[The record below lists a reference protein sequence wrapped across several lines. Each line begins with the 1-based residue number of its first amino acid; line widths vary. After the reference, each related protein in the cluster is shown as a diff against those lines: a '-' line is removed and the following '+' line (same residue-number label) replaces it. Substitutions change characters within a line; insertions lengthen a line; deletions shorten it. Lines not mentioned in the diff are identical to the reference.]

1 MRRHLP
7 SLYQI
12 KNFLKHFSPNQI
24 ITEVI
29 TNHSHLQDH
38 LFKIGLATN
47 NLCTL
52 CQQEKEDWDHLLLYC
67 PKLIKTRI
75 KLFQQFFKANNFIP
89 TSKDDFFINPKSFK
103 YMIKFLSFIPV
114 YI

>member
-1 MRRHLP
+1 MTN
-7 SLYQI
+7 SL
-12 KNFLKHFSPNQI
+12 LKTNIYFSPNQI
-24 ITEVI
+24 ITKVI

-38 LFKIGLATN
+38 LLKIGLALN
-47 NLCTL
+47 NLCIL
-52 CQQEKEDWDHLLLYC
+52 CQQEKENWDYLLYC
-67 PKLIKTRI
+67 PKLIKTKI
-75 KLFQQFFKANNFIP
+75 KLFQQFFITNNFIP